1 MHAVVL
7 HEAEAL
13 AAALEAARDALRCVA
28 AQAETDALR
37 QAGSIPAL
45 DTLQRQM
52 AELDQRVGQLADL
65 TRQLSAQSRLLQV
78 AAVPGGRP
86 PVAPHHLN

>member
-1 MHAVVL
+1 MHAMVL
-7 HEAEAL
+7 REAEAL
-13 AAALEAARDALRCVA
+13 AAALEAARDALRCVS
-28 AQAETDALR
+28 AQAETDVLR
-37 QAGSIPAL
+37 QAGAIPAL

-78 AAVPGGRP
+78 AAFPGGRQ